1 MNFIRIVNG
10 VSIPTIEE
18 DVDSLIVGTYKNL
31 SFGKM
36 VLLRDGKLELESM
49 IIEIDN
55 SVAPEIEEPVVVES
69 ENSEPIPEG

>member
-36 VLLRDGKLELESM
+36 ILLRDGKLELESM

-55 SVAPEIEEPVVVES
+55 SIPAEVEAPVEVES